1 MTQAAIVHR
10 LWRPCTGWSPG
21 SPVRDTGSSS
31 PRSPGRG
38 GSLVMVAAG
47 MRRPPV
53 VDEDDVRRIALSL
66 PETTEK
72 SSYGTPGFRVKDR
85 LFARIREE
93 GDVLVLWCA
102 DEGEKTGLITAD
114 PDKFFTTPHYDGYPL
129 ILVRFEAID
138 VPELTELVTDSWRL
152 RAPKRLVSD
161 FDR

>member
-1 MTQAAIVHR
+1 
-10 LWRPCTGWSPG
+10 
-21 SPVRDTGSSS
+21 
-31 PRSPGRG
+31 
-38 GSLVMVAAG
+38 MVAAT
-47 MRRPPV
+47 MRRQPV

>member
-1 MTQAAIVHR
+1 
-10 LWRPCTGWSPG
+10 
-21 SPVRDTGSSS
+21 
-31 PRSPGRG
+31 
-38 GSLVMVAAG
+38 MVAAT
-47 MRRPPV
+47 MRRQPV
-53 VDEDDVRRIALSL
+53 VDEHDVRRIALSL

-102 DEGEKTGLITAD
+102 DEGEKTGLIAAD

-129 ILVRFEAID
+129 ILVRFEAIG

-161 FDR
+161 FDT